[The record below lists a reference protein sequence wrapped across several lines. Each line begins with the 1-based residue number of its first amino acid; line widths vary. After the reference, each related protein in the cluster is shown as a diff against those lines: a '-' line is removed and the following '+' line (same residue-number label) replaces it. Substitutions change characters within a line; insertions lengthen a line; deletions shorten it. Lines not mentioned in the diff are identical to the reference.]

1 MIFQADK
8 QAANSLALL
17 SDYTFSSSV
26 KYMVRER
33 IVEIAQ
39 SKSGG
44 LRESVHQRFLDG
56 SATSLE
62 SQ

>member
-1 MIFQADK
+1 
-8 QAANSLALL
+8 
-17 SDYTFSSSV
+17 
-26 KYMVRER
+26 MVFEP
-33 IVEIAQ
+33 IVETVQ

-44 LRESVHQRFLDG
+44 LRESVYQRFLDG